1 MKYDIT
7 LNTKQMTK
15 DCYRPK
21 SCCHRNTSNLFK
33 HLSLAHPDIFIELGD
48 RQVSASFIN
57 SDLIVT
63 FFQLIN
69 AHTDVIQ

>member
-1 MKYDIT
+1 MLPQEHIKF
-7 LNTKQMTK
+7 
-15 DCYRPK
+15 
-21 SCCHRNTSNLFK
+21 FK
-33 HLSLAHPDIFIELGD
+33 HLSLAHPDIFRELGD